1 MQTQSLHGKNRSSLT
16 VMIMSASET
25 PIDAPHAVG
34 RNIGIAVAISVVAV
48 VAIVIVIVLLGGGL
62 FTPSGGGT

>member
-1 MQTQSLHGKNRSSLT
+1 MQTQLMHGKIRSSLT

-48 VAIVIVIVLLGGGL
+48 VAIVIVLVLLYGNF
-62 FTPSGGGT
+62 FTSPGGGT